1 MARPS
6 PRSRPHPL
14 LVLLLVLG
22 MSAGGPSVPSATS
35 PLSAQTLP
43 ELTTTPEDAAELYL
57 RSLRAI
63 RWSAATQFMHP
74 RTLARFRQ
82 VVDAIA
88 EADTTGQVRRTLTDT
103 DAPAYARLDDAEVF
117 ARSIGTMID
126 SMPGLMNAIYDR
138 DDAVLGHVPES
149 PDSAHVVYRTTARIS
164 GAESEVYVMQ
174 LTRTEDGWRVRW
186 SDELQVLDTA
196 LRGFA
201 RPRRAP
207 PPG

>member
-1 MARPS
+1 MAFPAPRP
-6 PRSRPHPL
+6 
-14 LVLLLVLG
+14 VLLLVVLLLW
-22 MSAGGPSVPSATS
+22 GPGASTPTAS
-35 PLSAQTLP
+35 LDAQTLP

-63 RWSAATQFMHP
+63 RWSAATQFLHP
-74 RTLARFRQ
+74 RTLARFRR

-88 EADTTGQVRRTLTDT
+88 EADTTGRVRRTLTDT
-103 DAPAYARLDDAEVF
+103 DAADYARLDDAEVF

-138 DDAVLGHVPES
+138 DDEVLGHVPEA

-174 LTRTEDGWRVRW
+174 LTRTEDGWRVQW